1 MAKLRTFLRFFTP
14 IRLLVIGY
22 AFTTLII
29 AALLTLPIAS
39 SKGVRQPF
47 IDALFVATSGIS
59 TTGLTV
65 VDIGSF
71 YSLFGQI
78 VLLIDFQIGGIGYMT
93 FYVFLVYVFGMKLS
107 LRMGLAGRESLQGAS
122 LAEGFA
128 KFFTLVLIFTFSF
141 EFIGAAILSSYWL
154 RDFSVSHA
162 IYLGIFHS
170 VSAFSTAGFSP
181 FPDSLM
187 PYQDNITVNLVI
199 DILSIIGGIG
209 FYVLYDIFI
218 LTVKTIKR
226 ERPRQLSAHS
236 KLAMLVT
243 IIVLSIGTAVIFVS
257 EEWPPSV
264 ILGDRLLLSSFQTIS
279 ASTTDGFNT
288 IDIAKMS
295 HTSLFTLVV
304 LMFIGASPGGTA
316 GGIKTTTLGIMF
328 VSLVSLFRGKSYVHI
343 FKRAIP
349 DETVHRSFVI
359 FLSFVLVLII
369 DVAVLAAI
377 ENASFLE
384 ILFES
389 TSALSNT
396 GLSMGITPN
405 LSIVGKIFLT
415 IAMFIGRIGPLAI
428 GFSLFGRP
436 KPELLRYPEGEI
448 LVG

>member
-128 KFFTLVLIFTFSF
+128 KFFTRVLIFTFSF

-218 LTVKTIKR
+218 
-226 ERPRQLSAHS
+226 
-236 KLAMLVT
+236 
-243 IIVLSIGTAVIFVS
+243 
-257 EEWPPSV
+257 
-264 ILGDRLLLSSFQTIS
+264 
-279 ASTTDGFNT
+279 
-288 IDIAKMS
+288 
-295 HTSLFTLVV
+295 
-304 LMFIGASPGGTA
+304 
-316 GGIKTTTLGIMF
+316 
-328 VSLVSLFRGKSYVHI
+328 
-343 FKRAIP
+343 
-349 DETVHRSFVI
+349 
-359 FLSFVLVLII
+359 
-369 DVAVLAAI
+369 
-377 ENASFLE
+377 
-384 ILFES
+384 
-389 TSALSNT
+389 
-396 GLSMGITPN
+396 
-405 LSIVGKIFLT
+405 
-415 IAMFIGRIGPLAI
+415 
-428 GFSLFGRP
+428 
-436 KPELLRYPEGEI
+436 
-448 LVG
+448 